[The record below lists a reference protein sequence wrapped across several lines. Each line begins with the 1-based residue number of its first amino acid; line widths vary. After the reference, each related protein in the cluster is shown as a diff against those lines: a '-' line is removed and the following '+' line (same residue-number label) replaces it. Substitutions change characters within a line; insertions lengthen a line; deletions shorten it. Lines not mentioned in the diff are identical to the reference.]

1 MESIKI
7 ELENKIRLLEAS
19 NKELFNILIRIINK
33 NDWIENIPFDVFVN
47 MLISLGYTKETVIN
61 YYNIISIELSKKALD
76 SYKGE
81 ENESI

>member
-47 MLISLGYTKETVIN
+47 MLISLGYTKETAIN
-61 YYNIISIELSKKALD
+61 YYKIISIELSKKALD